1 MSDDRP
7 NPADRTRFEEALARG
22 LEDQPPRSSGPC
34 PDAEILAA
42 FSEDSLPT
50 PDRRELESHLAT
62 CVSCQAHLAGLI
74 RTEESKGPITRPG
87 TSWWLD
93 WRWLTPL
100 ATAAVVLLAVWAV
113 DPTSVRDS
121 GMEKE
126 EAAPVALDTDASGD
140 LLESTVATRQE
151 RTIDDEAI
159 VPMREQASN
168 SGADAAKVADTA
180 RVLEEAEAPAPQTTT
195 VAADAAAARSSTQ
208 STDAPSPAP
217 LVERRLDN
225 LTRLRSTAS
234 PLRARASDQSAVLV
248 TIASDET
255 AAWRATPEG
264 GVEHSTDGGI
274 TWTRQLAGTGGTLTA
289 GSAPSGSVCWLVGRD
304 ATILRT
310 VDGGASWSSI
320 EAPLP
325 SDIVGVSATD
335 GQTVMVEF
343 SSGQAFA
350 STDGGSTWTPR

>member
-74 RTEESKGPITRPG
+74 RTEESEGPITRPG
-87 TSWWLD
+87 ASWWLD

-100 ATAAVVLLAVWAV
+100 ATTAVVLLAVWAV

-140 LLESTVATRQE
+140 LLESTVAIRQE

-159 VPMREQASN
+159 VPMREQASTAE
-168 SGADAAKVADTA
+168 ADAAKVADTA
-180 RVLEEAEAPAPQTTT
+180 RVLEEAEAPAP
-195 VAADAAAARSSTQ
+195 
-208 STDAPSPAP
+208 

-225 LTRLRSTAS
+225 LTRLSSTAS
-234 PLRARASDQSAVLV
+234 RLRARASDQSAALV
-248 TIASDET
+248 TIASDQT
-255 AAWRATPEG
+255 AVWRATPEG
-264 GVEHSTDGGI
+264 GVEHSTDGGT
-274 TWTRQLAGTGGTLTA
+274 TWTRQLASTGGTLTA

-310 VDGGASWSSI
+310 VDGGASWTSI
-320 EAPLP
+320 EAPLQ
-325 SDIVGVSATD
+325 SDVVGVSATD
-335 GQTVMVEF
+335 EQTVMVEF

>member
-7 NPADRTRFEEALARG
+7 NPVDRTRFEEALARG

-50 PDRRELESHLAT
+50 PDRRQLESHLAT

-74 RTEESKGPITRPG
+74 RTEESEGPITRPG

-100 ATAAVVLLAVWAV
+100 ATTAIVLLAVWAV

-140 LLESTVATRQE
+140 LLESTVAVRQE

-159 VPMREQASN
+159 VPMREQASTAE
-168 SGADAAKVADTA
+168 ADAAKVADTA
-180 RVLEEAEAPAPQTTT
+180 RVLEEAEAPAP
-195 VAADAAAARSSTQ
+195 
-208 STDAPSPAP
+208 

-225 LTRLRSTAS
+225 LTPLSSTAS
-234 PLRARASDQSAVLV
+234 RLRASASDQSAALV
-248 TIASDET
+248 TIASDQT

-264 GVEHSTDGGI
+264 GVEHSTDGGT
-274 TWTRQLAGTGGTLTA
+274 TWTGQLASTGGTLTA

-310 VDGGASWSSI
+310 VDGGASWTSI
-320 EAPLP
+320 EAPLQ

>member
-7 NPADRTRFEEALARG
+7 NPVDRTRFEEALARG

-50 PDRRELESHLAT
+50 PDRRQLESHLAT

-74 RTEESKGPITRPG
+74 RTEESEGPITRPG

-100 ATAAVVLLAVWAV
+100 ATTAVVLLAVWAV

-140 LLESTVATRQE
+140 LLESTVAVRQE

-159 VPMREQASN
+159 VPMREQASTAE
-168 SGADAAKVADTA
+168 ADAAKVADTA
-180 RVLEEAEAPAPQTTT
+180 RVLEEAEAPAP
-195 VAADAAAARSSTQ
+195 
-208 STDAPSPAP
+208 

-225 LTRLRSTAS
+225 LTRLSSTAS
-234 PLRARASDQSAVLV
+234 RLRARASDQSAALV
-248 TIASDET
+248 TIASDQT

-264 GVEHSTDGGI
+264 GVEHSTDGGT
-274 TWTRQLAGTGGTLTA
+274 TWTGQLASTGGTLTA

-310 VDGGASWSSI
+310 VDGGASWTSI
-320 EAPLP
+320 EAPLQ

>member
-74 RTEESKGPITRPG
+74 LTEESKGPITRPG

-168 SGADAAKVADTA
+168 SEADAAKVADTA
-180 RVLEEAEAPAPQTTT
+180 RVLEEAEAPAP
-195 VAADAAAARSSTQ
+195 
-208 STDAPSPAP
+208 

-225 LTRLRSTAS
+225 LTRLSSTAS
-234 PLRARASDQSAVLV
+234 PLRARASDQSAALV
-248 TIASDET
+248 TIASDQT

-320 EAPLP
+320 EAPLS

>member
-22 LEDQPPRSSGPC
+22 LEDQPPPSSGPC

-42 FSEDSLPT
+42 CSEDSLPT
-50 PDRRELESHLAT
+50 PDRQGVELHLAT
-62 CVSCQAHLAGLI
+62 CVSCQAHIAGLI
-74 RTEESKGPITRPG
+74 RTEESERPFTQPG

-100 ATAAVVLLAVWAV
+100 ATTAVVLLAVWAV

-121 GMEKE
+121 GTEKE
-126 EAAPVALDTDASGD
+126 EAAPVALDTDASSD
-140 LLESTVATRQE
+140 LLESTAAIRQE
-151 RTIDDEAI
+151 RTIDDEG
-159 VPMREQASN
+159 VLEREQASTAEVDRAKV
-168 SGADAAKVADTA
+168 ADAAK
-180 RVLEEAEAPAPQTTT
+180 VLEEAEAPTPQDTT
-195 VAADAAAARSSTQ
+195 VAGDPPPARASTE
-208 STDAPSPAP
+208 STDAAPAAP
-217 LVERRLDN
+217 LVESRLDN
-225 LTRLRSTAS
+225 LTRLSRTAS
-234 PLRARASDQSAVLV
+234 PLRARASDQFVALV
-248 TIASDET
+248 TVASDQT
-255 AAWRATPEG
+255 AVWRATPEG
-264 GVEHSTDGGI
+264 GLEHSTDGGS
-274 TWTRQLAGTGGTLTA
+274 TWTDQLASTGATLTA

-310 VDGGASWSSI
+310 VDGGASWISV

-335 GQTVMVEF
+335 GQTVVVEF
-343 SSGQAFA
+343 SGGQAFA